1 VTPALIF
8 FVKGFPMRPQQSP
21 ACGLVSVAPA
31 AHRDG
36 GQYLAGGLPQPSRQ
50 AAPALDERVL
60 RNLAFSEP
68 VGGPLAEVSLHRSD
82 PGWNVL
88 SVLAPVIGFLGAL
101 LVAMN
106 WHGHPM
112 GMILPCL
119 GVFAGSL
126 GLGLF
131 SALVAFFRSERC
143 WGLTALGLILN
154 GVPFT
159 LAAGLWLAP

>member
-1 VTPALIF
+1 
-8 FVKGFPMRPQQSP
+8 MRPQHSL
-21 ACGLVSVAPA
+21 ACGLVNVAPVS
-31 AHRDG
+31 HRDG
-36 GQYLAGGLPQPSRQ
+36 GQHLAVGLSRSPRQ
-50 AAPALDERVL
+50 AAPALGEPTV
-60 RNLAFSEP
+60 RNFTCSEA
-68 VGGPLAEVSLHRSD
+68 VASPLNRSG

-119 GVFAGSL
+119 GAFAASL
-126 GLGLF
+126 GLGLL
-131 SALVAFFRSERC
+131 SAVVAFFRSERW
-143 WGLTALGLILN
+143 WGLTAMGLILN

-159 LAAGLWLAP
+159 LATSLWLWA